1 MCNASSGDV
10 SGSVG
15 GVDSGG
21 VVSCYAVADADSG
34 GMSGALESS
43 LGTGV
48 ILG

>member
-1 MCNASSGDV
+1 MALCH
-10 SGSVG
+10 
-15 GVDSGG
+15 
-21 VVSCYAVADADSG
+21 AVADADSG